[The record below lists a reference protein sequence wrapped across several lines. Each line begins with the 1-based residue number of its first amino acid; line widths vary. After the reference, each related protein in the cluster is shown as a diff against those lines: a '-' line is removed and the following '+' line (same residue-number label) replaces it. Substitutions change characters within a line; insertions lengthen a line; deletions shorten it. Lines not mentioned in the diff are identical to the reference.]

1 MSSTKATSPRQAGA
15 SGFAEI
21 DRLAAALR
29 QPLPGLAA
37 QMRMAPNPRPGTERI
52 FDPNLNCRRAG
63 VLVLLYPGRSEAFHR
78 DSDVRD
84 IGGFDG
90 LACAPTGSGRD
101 ASPLQIVLTRRT
113 DSLDNHRGQIS
124 FPGGSFDPGEDAVCA
139 ALREAWEELGI
150 DPAKLD
156 VLGDL
161 SPLYIPPSGFCI
173 YPVVA
178 HSPARPDFVPN
189 TGEVAE
195 VLEVPLA
202 HLLDPAT
209 RGEEMWMIRGEDTW
223 VPFYRVGHHKVWGA
237 TAMVLCELL
246 SLLSQEAHL

>member
-1 MSSTKATSPRQAGA
+1 MSTTKLTLSRQAGA

-21 DRLAAALR
+21 DRLTVALR
-29 QPLPGLAA
+29 GPLPGLPA
-37 QMRMAPNPRPGTERI
+37 QMGMAPDPRPGTERI
-52 FDPNLNCRRAG
+52 FDPYLDCRRAG
-63 VLVLLYPGRSEAFHR
+63 VLALLYPYHASDKPGFSEKP
-78 DSDVRD
+78 
-84 IGGFDG
+84 G
-90 LACAPTGSGRD
+90 LLEA
-101 ASPLQIVLTRRT
+101 ASPLHIVLTRRT

-124 FPGGSFDPGEDAVCA
+124 FPGGSIDPGEDTVCA

-156 VLGDL
+156 VLGVL

-178 HSPARPDFVPN
+178 YTPQRPDFAPN
-189 TGEVAE
+189 ANEVAE
-195 VLEVPLA
+195 VLEVALG

-209 RGEEMWMIRGEDTW
+209 RREEVWPIRGENVR
-223 VPFYRVGHHKVWGA
+223 VPFYAVGHHKVWGA

-246 SLLSQEAHL
+246 MLLAKP